1 MSPQEPASL
10 LRPVLL
16 AAACLAVLGAAAFWP
31 SPRWVTPARPALKA
45 PIVFDEL
52 ENFRNPAAETS
63 ASASAKAP

>member
-1 MSPQEPASL
+1 MSPQKPPSL
-10 LRPVLL
+10 LRAVLL
-16 AAACLAVLGAAAFWP
+16 ATACLAVLGAAAFWP

-63 ASASAKAP
+63 TSAKAQ